1 MKLRWWRAAE
11 DVPGWAIRRGVQVF
25 GLVCVGIL
33 VGGIVSLHHVRLSSP
48 GIRPFVTALLAA
60 GICLL
65 LAWLVRTEQV
75 RRLKKD
81 ADRQSPED

>member
-1 MKLRWWRAAE
+1 M
-11 DVPGWAIRRGVQVF
+11 PGWATSRGVQVF

-33 VGGIVSLHHVRLSSP
+33 TGGIVSLYQVRLSSP
-48 GIRPFVTALLAA
+48 GIRPLITAFLAA

-75 RRLKKD
+75 RRHKKN
-81 ADRQSPED
+81 ADRQLPER